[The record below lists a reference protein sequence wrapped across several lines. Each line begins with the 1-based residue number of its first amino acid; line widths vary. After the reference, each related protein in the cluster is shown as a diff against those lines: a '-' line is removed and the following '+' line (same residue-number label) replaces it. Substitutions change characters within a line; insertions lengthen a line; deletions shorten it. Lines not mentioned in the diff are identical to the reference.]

1 MENDELDNI
10 LTDENKRKELKEY
23 CLNILNKI
31 EQLEQLENSKATKLK
46 KSFCISS
53 KRCPTCGRKY

>member
-1 MENDELDNI
+1 MKNDELNNL

-31 EQLEQLENSKATKLK
+31 EKLENSKVTKLK